1 MHVLHWLK
9 TFWANAFSLPNFIIF
24 TQTIM
29 HLVLHPLPPK
39 KIKICS
45 KDNGFAS
52 FLLIIFF
59 IFEGGTRS
67 MVYVEM
73 VNCKL
78 LYLRTTFCCVR
89 NLKIEQG
96 MPARLGP
103 AYIHTYTFYLFGVLY
118 NKQYINYFQI
128 SKNYKQQK
136 VPNHMWLISY

>member
-29 HLVLHPLPPK
+29 HLVLHPPPPK

-52 FLLIIFF
+52 FFIIIFF

-67 MVYVEM
+67 MVYVET

-103 AYIHTYTFYLFGVLY
+103 AYIHTRFIYLESYT
-118 NKQYINYFQI
+118 INSISII
-128 SKNYKQQK
+128 SKYLKTTNNKK
-136 VPNHMWLISY
+136 FLTICG